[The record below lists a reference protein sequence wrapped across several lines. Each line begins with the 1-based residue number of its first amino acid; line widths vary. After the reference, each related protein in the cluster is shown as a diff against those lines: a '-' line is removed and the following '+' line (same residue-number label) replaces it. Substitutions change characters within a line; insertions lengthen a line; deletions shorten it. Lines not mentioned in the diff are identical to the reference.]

1 MKESDFKNIKIIVFI
16 SAIVLILIGI
26 VEISVGLFLNSI
38 GLIADGVD
46 SIGNSAIS
54 LIVWL
59 GLKISRKAP
68 DKKFHFG
75 YYRTETLA
83 SLLVAM
89 IMIAL
94 SVVIFYNAYLRLIN
108 PVELNYPVI
117 GMMTLIGAG
126 VTATVISIIKN
137 KLAKKYNLLSLKA
150 DAKNS
155 IKDFSGSFTI
165 LFGIYLSYIGFLWG
179 DSLGTIVVGVFIF
192 SYGIAIIK
200 EASLILIDAFHNPE
214 LIKDVRMIVNKY
226 SMVKLK
232 NIRLRRSGP
241 YIVGEIIIDVNKDMR
256 VGNLLRIKKEI
267 RKKIM
272 EEIEGMK
279 DLIVSAE
286 P

>member
-16 SAIVLILIGI
+16 SAIILILIGI

-38 GLIADGVD
+38 GLTADGID

-75 YYRTETLA
+75 YYRAETLA
-83 SLLVAM
+83 SLIVAM
-89 IMIAL
+89 IMIIT
-94 SVVIFYNAYLRLIN
+94 SIIIFYNAYLRLIN
-108 PVELNYPVI
+108 PVELSYPVI
-117 GMMTLIGAG
+117 GIITLVITGI
-126 VTATVISIIKN
+126 ATTIISIIKN
-137 KLAKKYNLLSLKA
+137 KLAAKYNLLSLKA

-155 IKDFSGSFTI
+155 IKDFSGSFII

-179 DSLGTIVVGVFIF
+179 DSLGAIVIGVFIF

-214 LIKDVRMIVNKY
+214 LIKDVKMIVNDY
-226 SMVKLK
+226 PMVKLK
-232 NIRLRRSGP
+232 NIKLRRSGP
-241 YIVGEIIIDVNKDMR
+241 YIVGEIIVNVSKDMK
-256 VGNLLRIKKEI
+256 VGKLLRIKKEI

-272 EEIEGMK
+272 EEIEGMG
-279 DLIVSAE
+279 DLIISTQ